1 MKKFFF
7 LLLTS
12 AFLFSCETDE
22 GKLPEIEF
30 ETGSGYISTDT
41 TLLPNT
47 TFNIA
52 IHASKTESKDVLKK
66 FNISRSIQQGPAES
80 IYSQNLSGSH
90 GDHFHYIYTSTTSG
104 TSGQSTV
111 YTFTITNRDGL
122 VNQLNLKILVQ

>member
-1 MKKFFF
+1 MKYFFI
-7 LLLTS
+7 LLLTT
-12 AFLFSCETDE
+12 AFLSSCETDE

-30 ETGSGYISTDT
+30 ETGNGYVSTDT

-47 TFNIA
+47 SFSIG

-66 FNISRSIQQGPAES
+66 FNISRSIQQGPLES
-80 IYSQNLSGSH
+80 IYSQNLSGSD
-90 GDHFHYIYTSTTSG
+90 GDHFHYVYTATTSG

-122 VNQLNLKILVQ
+122 INQLNLKILVQ